1 MLLKSTPEDDIA
13 DRLKLWRKRVM
24 ELTQEQFAEATGV
37 HLSAIRKYENRHSV
51 PSSES
56 LLAIAGTGVD
66 LHWLLTGKGD
76 MRAPTCNDDDQA
88 KTEADAEMIRLLKS
102 IEGLLNGL
110 ENEKR
115 SAVLAEILSRVHE
128 AKRVADLEALV
139 VKLQRKCA

>member
-1 MLLKSTPEDDIA
+1 MLLKSTPDDDIA
-13 DRLKLWRKRVM
+13 DRLKLWRKSVM
-24 ELTQEQFAEATGV
+24 EMTQEQFAETTGV

-56 LLAIAGTGVD
+56 LLSIATTGVD

-76 MRAPTCNDDDQA
+76 MRAPTSSDDDDA
-88 KTEADAEMIRLLKS
+88 KTEADAVMISRLKA

-110 ENEKR
+110 EDEKR
-115 SAVLAEILSRVHE
+115 SDVLKEIFSRVQE

-139 VKLQRKCA
+139 GKLQRKRA